1 MNLQARRRL
10 VAAVTGLFVSY
21 GAHAIDLV
29 AREANLYD
37 SQAVS
42 DPSSA
47 WRAFA
52 CMVPFTTSGNKE
64 LLMLYGGTSSLK
76 DKDPLSIADKGTNT
90 LQIFDI
96 NNNKLYAPATANTP
110 KVGPVL
116 PGCGAA
122 SGSIWVY
129 DSQYGVPGNSSKAV
143 SLLDN
148 AHWSWSSP
156 TELGQLPVTRFG
168 AAFVYVPDNRGFYMH
183 GGIPLSANTNKAKSS
198 SDTANNLDI
207 LSPSKL
213 TWGYASNGPARK
225 YHTLC
230 YMSAIEAIVLFGG
243 SDGNVES
250 YNDIKLLS
258 TKTNT
263 WKYSIP
269 VDGDAPSERI
279 LHSAVCS
286 NDTMYVFGG
295 LHSSADDPF
304 DSIVWLLKAD
314 DEGNLSWSRAPIS
327 GSNQNIGPTAR
338 AGHSASFHDG
348 NMYIYGGIGPSG
360 YDDIMYKL
368 DVRSWEWSRSSVT
381 NSSAKAQSDSNNKTA
396 VLIAAIV
403 SSVLGV
409 MVIGIAATIIY
420 RVLRRRNREFSSL
433 DHGQGDG
440 NSMLSG
446 NAHANGAVAMNGPK
460 GDNGQG
466 GGKVPYNG
474 DSTISYTGL
483 YDGDRTNA
491 SDILIHPNERLTQGP
506 ALLLHDRETAEKVE
520 AVHLGSGSGSGSD
533 SSRAAAA
540 TLPIGGHSCSASMGD
555 ISPMFSTGVPINT
568 SNNGTPVT
576 SPISMTSG
584 RTALLPTSKNS
595 PSSRQQMVDSVR
607 AHARSLSHRF
617 GASRFTTAF
626 SDGSDEP
633 VPEVP
638 PTRRRRTSA
647 LPSTSTTRR
656 SVASS
661 KHTAVANLYGSDQ
674 ARMENEYRQAEA
686 INEILLSGQP
696 IPTWL
701 RDAVNKAGGGEDI
714 AHRPEHADSTAAAS
728 SSPPADLGRRF
739 MIANDPN
746 AK

>member
-10 VAAVTGLFVSY
+10 VAAVTGLFVSD
-21 GAHAIDLV
+21 GAHAIELV

-47 WRAFA
+47 WRAFG
-52 CMVPFTTSGNKE
+52 CMVPFTTLDDKTF
-64 LLMLYGGTSSLK
+64 LMLYGGTSSLK

-90 LQIFDI
+90 LQVFDI

-122 SGSIWVY
+122 SGNIWVY
-129 DSQYGVPGNSSKAV
+129 DSQYGVPGNASKAV
-143 SLLDN
+143 SLLDDV
-148 AHWSWSSP
+148 HWSWSSP
-156 TELGQLPVTRFG
+156 TQLGQLPVMRFG
-168 AAFVYVPDNRGFYMH
+168 AAFVYVPDNRCFYMH
-183 GGIPLSANTNKAKSS
+183 GGIPLSENTNKEKSS
-198 SDTANNLDI
+198 SDTANNLDV

-225 YHTLC
+225 YHTMC
-230 YMSAIEAIVLFGG
+230 YMSAIESIVVFGG
-243 SDGNVES
+243 ADGNVES
-250 YNDIKLLS
+250 YNDIKLIN

-269 VDGDAPSERI
+269 VEGDAPSQRI

-295 LHSSADDPF
+295 MHSSTDDPF
-304 DSIVWLLKAD
+304 DSIVWLLTAN
-314 DEGNLSWSRAPIS
+314 DEGNLTWSRAPIS
-327 GSNQNIGPTAR
+327 SSNQNIGPTAR

-348 NMYIYGGIGPSG
+348 HMYIYGGIGIG
-360 YDDIMYKL
+360 DYDDTMYKL
-368 DVRSWEWSRSSVT
+368 DVRSWEWSRTSVT

-433 DHGQGDG
+433 NHGQGDG
-440 NSMLSG
+440 SSILSG
-446 NAHANGAVAMNGPK
+446 NPHADGSGAMNGSK

-491 SDILIHPNERLTQGP
+491 SDILIHPNEKSTQGS
-506 ALLLHDRETAEKVE
+506 AQSSHDRETAERAEVT
-520 AVHLGSGSGSGSD
+520 HLGSGSD
-533 SSRAAAA
+533 SSTGAAA
-540 TLPIGGHSCSASMGD
+540 TLPISAHSCGASMGD

-568 SNNGTPVT
+568 SNSGTPIT
-576 SPISMTSG
+576 SPISMKSG
-584 RTALLPTSKNS
+584 RTALLPTSKDS

-617 GASRFTTAF
+617 GASRFTAAF

-661 KHTAVANLYGSDQ
+661 KHTTVANLYGSDQ

-701 RDAVNKAGGGEDI
+701 RDAVNQAGGEDI
-714 AHRPEHADSTAAAS
+714 GHRSENADSTAAAP
-728 SSPPADLGRRF
+728 SSPSADLGRRF